1 MFYNNLFE
9 RNWIRN
15 QRKLRRKEK
24 RKRNKR
30 KKKRERNQ
38 TVIVHLRYDD
48 FTWFSKHTY
57 ICTSYTENYLNKV
70 STFQII
76 ASEEFFS
83 FWGCHGHDLM
93 VVGFTT
99 TYAIGVYHHWSCE
112 FEPRSWR
119 GVLYTTLC
127 DKVCQWLATARW
139 FSPGT
144 PVSSTNKSDRH
155 NINKILLKAVLN
167 TINLTLT
174 LDYK

>member
-24 RKRNKR
+24 GKRSKR

-38 TVIVHLRYDD
+38 KVIVHLRYDD

-76 ASEEFFS
+76 ASEEYFP

-99 TYAIGVYHHWSCE
+99 IYTIGVYH
-112 FEPRSWR
+112 
-119 GVLYTTLC
+119 Y
-127 DKVCQWLATARW
+127 
-139 FSPGT
+139 
-144 PVSSTNKSDRH
+144 
-155 NINKILLKAVLN
+155 
-167 TINLTLT
+167 
-174 LDYK
+174 